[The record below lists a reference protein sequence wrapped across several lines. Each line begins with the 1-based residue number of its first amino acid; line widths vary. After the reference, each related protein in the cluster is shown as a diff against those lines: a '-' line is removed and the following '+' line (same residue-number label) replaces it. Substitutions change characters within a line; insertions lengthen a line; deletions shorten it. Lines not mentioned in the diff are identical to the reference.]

1 MILDDLVNSEPF
13 LEEKTIIEK
22 IKRIRANKN
31 ITLKALAAKTGL
43 TEGYL
48 SRIEK
53 ATSAPPISTLSRIA
67 QGLDID
73 VSYLLAGVNEG
84 HENNT
89 PSIVISRK
97 EDPAARDIK
106 PGPGALRHG
115 YRFEPLASG
124 KRGKNMQP
132 YILTPD
138 FEAGEFLQHDGEEF
152 FYVLEGTIEFLY
164 GTEKYEL
171 SEGDSAYF
179 DAQIPHTGRSLGE
192 KKSRILI
199 ILHTYKRY

>member
-1 MILDDLVNSEPF
+1 MD
-13 LEEKTIIEK
+13 EKTIIEK

-31 ITLKALAAKTGL
+31 ITLKALAGKTGL

-53 ATSAPPISTLSRIA
+53 ATSAPPISTLTRIA

-73 VSYLLAGVNEG
+73 VSYILAGGNEDLD
-84 HENNT
+84 NS
-89 PSIVISRK
+89 PSIVIGRK
-97 EDPAARDIK
+97 EDHNAKDAA
-106 PGPGALRHG
+106 GALGTLKHG

-152 FYVLEGTIEFLY
+152 FYVLEGRIEFLY

-171 SEGDSAYF
+171 SQGDSAYF

-192 KKSRILI
+192 RKSRILI
-199 ILHTYKRY
+199 ILHSYKRY

>member
-1 MILDDLVNSEPF
+1 VD
-13 LEEKTIIEK
+13 EKTIIEK

-31 ITLKALAAKTGL
+31 ITLKVLAAKTGL

-53 ATSAPPISTLSRIA
+53 ASSAPPISTLSRIA

-73 VSYLLAGVNEG
+73 VSYFLTGGSEDL
-84 HENNT
+84 ENS

-97 EDPAARDIK
+97 EDQTLNNAA
-106 PGPGALRHG
+106 PVAGTLRHG

-138 FEAGEFLQHDGEEF
+138 FDAGEFLQHDGEEF
-152 FYVLEGTIEFLY
+152 FYVLGGTIEFLY

-171 SEGDSAYF
+171 SQGDSAYF

-192 KKSRILI
+192 TKSRILI
-199 ILHTYKRY
+199 ILHSYKRL